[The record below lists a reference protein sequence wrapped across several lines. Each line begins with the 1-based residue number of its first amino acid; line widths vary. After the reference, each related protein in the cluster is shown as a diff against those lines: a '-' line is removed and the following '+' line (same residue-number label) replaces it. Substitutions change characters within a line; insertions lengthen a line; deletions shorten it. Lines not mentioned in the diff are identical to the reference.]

1 MPKRDLVLLALDD
14 DTILQLMQRALR
26 AAAYE
31 TAIASDRTIL
41 NKIIQETV
49 PALIMLGE
57 QFDGL
62 PGVKIAREI
71 LERFPTMPILIYA
84 EQESLVLYKEVIQA
98 GLSGCLYPPLRND
111 DITGSVERS
120 LQRARNLGDW
130 LRREVKRTTASL
142 ERRATLS
149 ESELKRYEFIFANIQ
164 DGVLILDEAGKVQLT
179 NRAMEVA
186 FDLSR
191 EEIRGKMVSDVI
203 NHPDMDSL
211 LKRAQL
217 LPLKYHEINFDDGRI
232 YNAQYTPI
240 GGFGSV
246 ITMQDISY
254 LKQLDRM
261 KNEFVHTI
269 SHDLRSPLTS
279 VLGYTELIQRVGSI
293 NEQQIEFL
301 DRIRSS
307 VESITALVND
317 LLDLS
322 RLEAGFDTRREFVH
336 LENILKFA
344 LDTMEGQ
351 FKMND
356 LKLQLEVGKDL
367 PELRGNPIRLR
378 QLLDNLLSNAVKY
391 SGKGATISVSLHAE
405 DSQIIFSV
413 ADEGVGIPQSEQA
426 RIFEK
431 FYRASNVPDQ
441 VGGSGLGLAIVK
453 SIVDSHQ
460 GRIWVESAMGKGTTF
475 FVVLPANNPD
485 KIPTINEP
493 GH

>member
-1 MPKRDLVLLALDD
+1 MPKRDLVLLALENA
-14 DTILQLMQRALR
+14 TIMQLMQRALS
-26 AAAYE
+26 AASYQ
-31 TAIASDRTIL
+31 TAAASDRIGL
-41 NKIIQETV
+41 NKILQETV
-49 PALIMLGE
+49 PALIMIEE
-57 QFDGL
+57 QFDDL

-71 LERFPTMPILIYA
+71 LERFPTIPILIYA
-84 EQESLVLYKEVIQA
+84 EKESLLLYKEVMQA
-98 GLSGCLYPPLRND
+98 GLSGCLFPPLRND

-142 ERRATLS
+142 ERRATMS
-149 ESELKRYEFIFANIQ
+149 ESELKRYEIIFANIE
-164 DGVLILDEAGKVQLT
+164 DGVLILDQEGRIQLS

-186 FDLSR
+186 FDLPGR
-191 EEIRGKMVSDVI
+191 AVRGKLVSEVIDNPDV
-203 NHPDMDSL
+203 NSL
-211 LKRAQL
+211 LKRASD

-279 VLGYTELIQRVGSI
+279 VLGYSELIKRIGSL
-293 NEQQIEFL
+293 NDQQVEFL

-317 LLDLS
+317 LLDLG
-322 RLEAGFDTRREFVH
+322 RLEAGFDTRREVVH
-336 LENILKFA
+336 LDNILKFA

-351 FKMND
+351 FKINEQN
-356 LKLQLEVGKDL
+356 LQLEIGPDIPKM
-367 PELRGNPIRLR
+367 RGNPIRLR

-391 SGKGATISVSLHAE
+391 SPKGSKISVSLQSE
-405 DSQIIFSV
+405 DNQIIFSV
-413 ADEGVGIPQSEQA
+413 TDNGSGIPQSEQV

-460 GRIWVESAMGKGTTF
+460 GRTWVESNMGKGSTF
-475 FVVLPANNPD
+475 YVVLPAYIPD
-485 KIPTINEP
+485 KFAVVSELPA
-493 GH
+493 

>member
-14 DTILQLMQRALR
+14 STILQLMQRALR
-26 AAAYE
+26 AASYE
-31 TAIASDRTIL
+31 TAAASDRTAL

-49 PALIMLGE
+49 PALIMIGE
-57 QFDGL
+57 QFDRL
-62 PGVKIAREI
+62 PGVKISREI
-71 LERFPTMPILIYA
+71 LERFPTMPILVYA
-84 EQESLVLYKEVIQA
+84 ERESLLLYKEIMQA

-111 DITGSVERS
+111 DITGTVERS

-130 LRREVKRTTASL
+130 LRREIKRTTASL

-164 DGVLILDEAGKVQLT
+164 DGVLILDEDRRIQLS
-179 NRAMEVA
+179 NRAMDMV
-186 FDLSR
+186 FDLPGK
-191 EEIRGKMVSDVI
+191 ETRGKPVSEVI
-203 NHPDMDSL
+203 NHPDVVSL
-211 LKRAQL
+211 LRRAQD

-279 VLGYTELIQRVGSI
+279 VLGYTELIKRVGSLTD
-293 NEQQIEFL
+293 QQVEFL

-322 RLEAGFDTRREFVH
+322 RLEAGFDTRRELVH

-351 FKMND
+351 FKVNG
-356 LKLQLEVGKDL
+356 LTLQVEIGKDL

-378 QLLDNLLSNAVKY
+378 QLLDNLLTNAVKY
-391 SGKGATISVSLHAE
+391 SPRGSTISVSLHAE

-413 ADEGVGIPQSEQA
+413 TDKGIGIPYSEQG

-460 GRIWVESAMGKGTTF
+460 GRIWVESNKDKGSTF
-475 FVVLPANNPD
+475 FVVLPAYSQEKFPL
-485 KIPTINEP
+485 ISELRR
-493 GH
+493 

>member
-1 MPKRDLVLLALDD
+1 MPKRDLVLLALDNE
-14 DTILQLMQRALR
+14 TIQQLMQRALR
-26 AAAYE
+26 SVSYE
-31 TAIASDRTIL
+31 TAVASDRTLL

-62 PGVKIAREI
+62 SGVKVAREV
-71 LERFPTMPILIYA
+71 LERFPTMPILVYA
-84 EQESLVLYKEVIQA
+84 EQESLVLYKEIVQA

-111 DITGSVERS
+111 DIIGSVERS

-149 ESELKRYEFIFANIQ
+149 ESELKRYDFIFANIQ
-164 DGVLILDEAGKVQLT
+164 DGVLIMDEERRIQLS
-179 NRAMEVA
+179 NRTMEVA
-186 FDLSR
+186 FDLPGKDV
-191 EEIRGKMVSDVI
+191 RGKLVSDVI
-203 NHPDMDSL
+203 DHPDFVL
-211 LKRAQL
+211 LLNRAHDH
-217 LPLKYHEINFDDGRI
+217 PLKYHEINFDDGRI

-246 ITMQDISY
+246 VTMQEISY
-254 LKQLDRM
+254 LKQFDRM
-261 KNEFVHTI
+261 KNEFVHTV

-279 VLGYTELIQRVGSI
+279 VLGYTELIQRVGSL
-293 NEQQIEFL
+293 NEQQVDFL

-307 VESITALVND
+307 VESITSLVNE

-322 RLEAGFDTRREFVH
+322 RLEAGFDTRRELVRI
-336 LENILKFA
+336 ENILKFA
-344 LDTMEGQ
+344 MDTLEGQ
-351 FKMND
+351 FQMNNLVVHLD
-356 LKLQLEVGKDL
+356 IGKEL
-367 PELRGNPIRLR
+367 PEIRGNPIRLR

-391 SGKGATISVSLHAE
+391 SPKGATISVSLHAE
-405 DSQIIFSV
+405 DNQIIFCV

-431 FYRASNVPDQ
+431 FYRASNVPDE

-460 GRIWVESAMGKGTTF
+460 GRIWVEAAKDKGSTF
-475 FVVLPANNPD
+475 FVVLPAHDPD
-485 KIPTINEP
+485 EIPITHELKS
-493 GH
+493 

>member
-1 MPKRDLVLLALDD
+1 MPKRDLVLLALENS
-14 DTILQLMQRALR
+14 TILQLMQRALS
-26 AAAYE
+26 AASYE
-31 TAIASDRTIL
+31 TAAASDRMGLSKIL
-41 NKIIQETV
+41 QETV
-49 PALIMLGE
+49 PALIMIEE
-57 QFDGL
+57 QFDDL

-71 LERFPTMPILIYA
+71 LERFPTIPILIYA
-84 EQESLVLYKEVIQA
+84 EKESLLLYKEVVQA
-98 GLSGCLYPPLRND
+98 GLSGCLFPPLRND
-111 DITGSVERS
+111 DITRSVERS

-142 ERRATLS
+142 ERRATMS
-149 ESELKRYEFIFANIQ
+149 ESELKRYEIIFANIE
-164 DGVLILDEAGKVQLT
+164 DGVLILDQEGRIQLS

-186 FDLSR
+186 FDLPGR
-191 EEIRGKMVSDVI
+191 AIRGKLVSEVIDNPDV
-203 NHPDMDSL
+203 NSL
-211 LKRAQL
+211 LKRAID

-279 VLGYTELIQRVGSI
+279 VLGYSELIKRIGSL
-293 NEQQIEFL
+293 NDQQVEFL

-317 LLDLS
+317 LLDLG
-322 RLEAGFDTRREFVH
+322 RLEAGFDTRREVVH
-336 LENILKFA
+336 LDNILKFA

-351 FKMND
+351 FKINEQI
-356 LKLQLEVGKDL
+356 LQLEIGPDIPKM
-367 PELRGNPIRLR
+367 RGNPIRLR

-391 SGKGATISVSLHAE
+391 SPKGSKIIVSLQSE
-405 DSQIIFSV
+405 DNQIIFSV
-413 ADEGVGIPQSEQA
+413 TDNGSGIPQSEQV

-460 GRIWVESAMGKGTTF
+460 GRTWVESNMGKGSTF
-475 FVVLPANNPD
+475 YVVLPAYIPD
-485 KIPTINEP
+485 KFAVVNELP
-493 GH
+493 A

>member
-14 DTILQLMQRALR
+14 ATILQLMQRALR
-26 AAAYE
+26 AASYE
-31 TAIASDRTIL
+31 TAVASDRTRL
-41 NKIIQETV
+41 GNIIQETI

-57 QFDGL
+57 QFDGV
-62 PGVKIAREI
+62 PGVKSAREI
-71 LERFPTMPILIYA
+71 LERLPTIPILIYA
-84 EQESLVLYKEVIQA
+84 ERESLILYKEIVQA
-98 GLSGCLYPPLRND
+98 GLSGCLCPPLRNE
-111 DITGSVERS
+111 DITGTVERS
-120 LQRARNLGDW
+120 LQRARGLGDW

-164 DGVLILDEAGKVQLT
+164 DGVLILDEDGRIQLSNKT
-179 NRAMEVA
+179 MDVA
-186 FDLSR
+186 FDLPGR
-191 EEIRGKMVSDVI
+191 QIRGQLVSDVI
-203 NHPDMDSL
+203 DHPDMVSL
-211 LKRAQL
+211 LRRAQSM
-217 LPLKYHEINFDDGRI
+217 PLKYHEINFDDGRI
-232 YNAQYTPI
+232 FNAQYTPI

-254 LKQLDRM
+254 LKQLDRV

-279 VLGYTELIQRVGSI
+279 VLGYTELIQRVGTL
-293 NEQQIEFL
+293 NDQQIEFL
-301 DRIRSS
+301 NRIRSS
-307 VESITALVND
+307 VQSITSLVND

-322 RLEAGFDTRREFVH
+322 RLEAGFDTRREIVR
-336 LENILKFA
+336 LDNILKFA

-351 FKMND
+351 LKIND
-356 LKLQLEVGKDL
+356 LTLHVDIGEEL

-391 SGKGATISVSLHAE
+391 SPKGSTIKVSLQSE
-405 DSQIIFSV
+405 DDQIIFCV
-413 ADEGVGIPQSEQA
+413 ADQGVGIPQSEQA

-460 GRIWVESAMGKGTTF
+460 GRIWVESKKGKGSTF
-475 FVVLPANNPD
+475 FVVLPAYKLENYP
-485 KIPTINEP
+485 ITA
-493 GH
+493 

>member
-1 MPKRDLVLLALDD
+1 MPKRDLVLLALENA
-14 DTILQLMQRALR
+14 TIMQLMQRALN
-26 AAAYE
+26 AASYQ
-31 TAIASDRTIL
+31 TAAASDRIGL
-41 NKIIQETV
+41 NKILQETV
-49 PALIMLGE
+49 PALIMIEE
-57 QFDGL
+57 QFDDL

-71 LERFPTMPILIYA
+71 LERFPTIPILIYA
-84 EQESLVLYKEVIQA
+84 EKESLLLYKEVIQA
-98 GLSGCLYPPLRND
+98 GLSGCLFPPLRND

-142 ERRATLS
+142 ERRATMS
-149 ESELKRYEFIFANIQ
+149 ESELKRYEIIFANIE
-164 DGVLILDEAGKVQLT
+164 DGVLILDQEGRIQLS

-186 FDLSR
+186 FDLPGR
-191 EEIRGKMVSDVI
+191 AVRGKLVSEVIDNPDV
-203 NHPDMDSL
+203 NSL
-211 LKRAQL
+211 LKRASD

-279 VLGYTELIQRVGSI
+279 VLGYSELIKRIGSL
-293 NEQQIEFL
+293 NDQQVEFL

-317 LLDLS
+317 LLDLG
-322 RLEAGFDTRREFVH
+322 RLEAGFDTRREVVH
-336 LENILKFA
+336 LDNILKFA

-351 FKMND
+351 FKINEQN
-356 LKLQLEVGKDL
+356 LQLEIGPDIPKM
-367 PELRGNPIRLR
+367 RGNPIRLR

-391 SGKGATISVSLHAE
+391 SPKGSKISVSLQSE
-405 DSQIIFSV
+405 DNQIIFSV
-413 ADEGVGIPQSEQA
+413 TDNGSGIPQSEQV

-460 GRIWVESAMGKGTTF
+460 GRTWVESNMGKGSTF
-475 FVVLPANNPD
+475 YVVLPAYIPD
-485 KIPTINEP
+485 KFAVVSELPA
-493 GH
+493 

>member
-26 AAAYE
+26 AVAYE
-31 TAIASDRTIL
+31 TAVASDRTVL
-41 NKIIQETV
+41 YKIIQETV

-84 EQESLVLYKEVIQA
+84 EQESLVLYKEIMQA

-111 DITGSVERS
+111 DITGTVERS

-164 DGVLILDEAGKVQLT
+164 DAVLILDEAGRIQLT
-179 NRAMEVA
+179 NRAMEIA

-191 EEIRGKMVSDVI
+191 DKIRGKMVFDVI
-203 NHPDMDSL
+203 DHPDMDSL
-211 LKRAQL
+211 LKRAQA

-351 FKMND
+351 FKMNG
-356 LKLQLEVGKDL
+356 LKLELEVGQDL

-391 SGKGATISVSLHAE
+391 STKGSTINVSLQAE
-405 DSQIIFSV
+405 DNQIIFQV
-413 ADEGVGIPQSEQA
+413 KDEGVGIPQSEQA

-475 FVVLPANNPD
+475 FVVLPAQIPE
-485 KIPTINEP
+485 KTPTINEP
-493 GH
+493 GY

>member
-1 MPKRDLVLLALDD
+1 MPKRDLVLLALENA
-14 DTILQLMQRALR
+14 TIMQLMQRALN
-26 AAAYE
+26 AASYQ
-31 TAIASDRTIL
+31 TAAASDRIGL
-41 NKIIQETV
+41 NKILQETV
-49 PALIMLGE
+49 PALIMIEE
-57 QFDGL
+57 QFDDL

-71 LERFPTMPILIYA
+71 LERFPTIPILIYA
-84 EQESLVLYKEVIQA
+84 EKESLLLYKEVMQA
-98 GLSGCLYPPLRND
+98 GLSGCLFPPLRND

-142 ERRATLS
+142 ERRATMS
-149 ESELKRYEFIFANIQ
+149 ESELKRYEIIFANIE
-164 DGVLILDEAGKVQLT
+164 DGVLILDQEGRIQLS

-186 FDLSR
+186 FDLPGR
-191 EEIRGKMVSDVI
+191 AVRGKLVSEVIDNPDV
-203 NHPDMDSL
+203 NSL
-211 LKRAQL
+211 LKRASD

-279 VLGYTELIQRVGSI
+279 VLGYSELIKRIGSL
-293 NEQQIEFL
+293 NDQQVEFL

-317 LLDLS
+317 LLDLG
-322 RLEAGFDTRREFVH
+322 RLEAGFDTRREVVH
-336 LENILKFA
+336 LDNILKFA

-351 FKMND
+351 FKINEQN
-356 LKLQLEVGKDL
+356 LQLEIGPDIPKM
-367 PELRGNPIRLR
+367 RGNPIRLR

-391 SGKGATISVSLHAE
+391 SPKGSKISVSLQSE
-405 DSQIIFSV
+405 DNQIIFSV
-413 ADEGVGIPQSEQA
+413 TDNGSGIPQSEQV

-460 GRIWVESAMGKGTTF
+460 GRTWVESNMGKGSTF
-475 FVVLPANNPD
+475 YVVLPAYIPD
-485 KIPTINEP
+485 KFAVVSELPA
-493 GH
+493 

>member
-14 DTILQLMQRALR
+14 STILQLMQRALR
-26 AAAYE
+26 AASYE
-31 TAIASDRTIL
+31 IAAASDRTALDRIV
-41 NKIIQETV
+41 QETV

-57 QFDGL
+57 QFDGV
-62 PGVKIAREI
+62 PGVKLAREI
-71 LERFPTMPILIYA
+71 LERFPTLPILIYA
-84 EQESLVLYKEVIQA
+84 QRESFLLYKEVVQA

-111 DITGSVERS
+111 DITGTVERS

-142 ERRATLS
+142 ERRATIS
-149 ESELKRYEFIFANIQ
+149 ESELKRYDFIFANIQ
-164 DGVLILDEAGKVQLT
+164 DGVLILDEGGRIQLT
-179 NRAMEVA
+179 NRAMELA
-186 FDLSR
+186 FDLP
-191 EEIRGKMVSDVI
+191 GKMVRGKPVSEVI
-203 NHPDMDSL
+203 QHPDVDSL
-211 LKRAQL
+211 LKRAHD

-279 VLGYTELIQRVGSI
+279 VLGYTELIQRVGVL

-307 VESITALVND
+307 VESITSLVND

-322 RLEAGFDTRREFVH
+322 RLEAGFDTRRELVH

-351 FKMND
+351 FKIKD
-356 LKLQLEVGKDL
+356 LGLKLDIGQNL
-367 PELRGNPIRLR
+367 PEMRGNPIRLR
-378 QLLDNLLSNAVKY
+378 QLLDNLLTNAAKY
-391 SGKGATISVSLHAE
+391 STPGSRIVVSLQAE
-405 DSQIIFSV
+405 DNQIIFSV
-413 ADEGVGIPQSEQA
+413 ADQGIGIPYSEHA

-460 GRIWVESAMGKGTTF
+460 GRIWVESTVGKGSTF
-475 FVVLPANNPD
+475 FVVLPAQSSDRFSLATP
-485 KIPTINEP
+485 
-493 GH
+493 

>member
-71 LERFPTMPILIYA
+71 LERFPTMPIVIYA
-84 EQESLVLYKEVIQA
+84 EQESLVIYKEVIQA

-164 DGVLILDEAGKVQLT
+164 DGVLILDEAGRVQLT

-211 LKRAQL
+211 LKRAQS

-351 FKMND
+351 FKMNG

-378 QLLDNLLSNAVKY
+378 QLLDNLLSNAIKY

-413 ADEGVGIPQSEQA
+413 ADEGVGIPQTEQA

>member
-1 MPKRDLVLLALDD
+1 MPKRDLILLALDD

-26 AAAYE
+26 SVSYE
-31 TAIASDRTIL
+31 TAAASDRTLL
-41 NKIIQETV
+41 NKVIQETI
-49 PALIMLGE
+49 PALIILGE

-62 PGVKIAREI
+62 SGVKIALEI
-71 LERFPTMPILIYA
+71 FKRFPTMPILIYA
-84 EQESLVLYKEVIQA
+84 EKESLVLYKEIVRA

-142 ERRATLS
+142 ERRATLG
-149 ESELKRYEFIFANIQ
+149 ESEIKRYNFIFANIQ
-164 DGVLILDEAGKVQLT
+164 DGVLILNEDGKIQLS
-179 NRAMEVA
+179 NRTMEEA
-186 FDLSR
+186 FDLVGR
-191 EEIRGKMVSDVI
+191 DIRGKPIDTVI
-203 NHPDMDSL
+203 EHPDFVSL
-211 LKRAQL
+211 LNRAHDH
-217 LPLKYHEINFDDGRI
+217 PLKYHEINFDDGRI

-246 ITMQDISY
+246 ITMQEISY

-293 NEQQIEFL
+293 NEQQADFL

-307 VESITALVND
+307 VRSITSLVND

-322 RLEAGFDTRREFVH
+322 RLEAGFDTRRELVH
-336 LENILKFA
+336 FDNILKLA
-344 LDTMEGQ
+344 VDSLESQ
-351 FKMND
+351 FKINN
-356 LKLQLEVGKDL
+356 LNLQLSVGNEIPKL
-367 PELRGNPIRLR
+367 HGNPTRLR
-378 QLLDNLLSNAVKY
+378 QLLDNLLGNAIKY
-391 SGKGATISVSLHAE
+391 SPKGSTISVSLQAE
-405 DSQIIFSV
+405 DSQIIFRV
-413 ADEGVGIPQSEQA
+413 TDTGAGIPQSEHA

-431 FYRASNVPDQ
+431 FYRASNVPDE
-441 VGGSGLGLAIVK
+441 VGGTGLGLAIVK

-460 GRIWVESAMGKGTTF
+460 GRIWVESAADKGSTF
-475 FVVLPANNPD
+475 FVVLPAHDPNQFPIKSDLKN
-485 KIPTINEP
+485 
-493 GH
+493 

>member
-1 MPKRDLVLLALDD
+1 MPKRDLILLALDD
-14 DTILQLMQRALR
+14 DTIQQLMQRALR
-26 AAAYE
+26 SVSYE
-31 TAIASDRTIL
+31 TAVASDRTLL

-62 PGVKIAREI
+62 SGVKVAREI

-84 EQESLVLYKEVIQA
+84 EQESLVLYKEIVQA

-111 DITGSVERS
+111 DIIGSVERS

-149 ESELKRYEFIFANIQ
+149 ESELKRYDFIFANIQ
-164 DGVLILDEAGKVQLT
+164 DGVLILDEERRIQLS

-186 FDLSR
+186 FDLPGK
-191 EEIRGKMVSDVI
+191 EVRGKLVSDVI
-203 NHPDMDSL
+203 DHPDFVSL
-211 LKRAQL
+211 LNRAHDH
-217 LPLKYHEINFDDGRI
+217 PLKYHEINFDDGRI
-232 YNAQYTPI
+232 FNAQYTPI

-246 ITMQDISY
+246 VTMQDISY

-261 KNEFVHTI
+261 KNEFVHTV

-279 VLGYTELIQRVGSI
+279 VLGYTELVQRVGSL
-293 NEQQIEFL
+293 NEQQVDFL

-307 VESITALVND
+307 VESITSLVNE

-322 RLEAGFDTRREFVH
+322 RLEAGFDTRRELVRI
-336 LENILKFA
+336 ENILKFA
-344 LDTMEGQ
+344 MDTLEGQ
-351 FKMND
+351 FQMNSLVIHLD
-356 LKLQLEVGKDL
+356 IGEEL
-367 PELRGNPIRLR
+367 PEIRGNPIRLR

-391 SGKGATISVSLHAE
+391 SPQGSIINVSLQAE
-405 DSQIIFSV
+405 DNQIIFRV
-413 ADEGVGIPQSEQA
+413 ADAGSGIPQSEQA

-431 FYRASNVPDQ
+431 FYRASNVPDE

-460 GRIWVESAMGKGTTF
+460 GRIWVESAVDKGSTF
-475 FVVLPANNPD
+475 FVVLPAHDPD
-485 KIPTINEP
+485 KIPLTGELKS
-493 GH
+493 

>member
-1 MPKRDLVLLALDD
+1 MAKRDLVLLALDD

-31 TAIASDRTIL
+31 TALASDRTVL

-84 EQESLVLYKEVIQA
+84 EQESLVLYKEILQA

-164 DGVLILDEAGKVQLT
+164 DAVLILDEAGRIQLT

-191 EEIRGKMVSDVI
+191 EEIRGKMVFDVI
-203 NHPDMDSL
+203 DHPDLVSL
-211 LKRAQL
+211 LKRAQS

-351 FKMND
+351 FKMNN
-356 LKLQLEVGKDL
+356 LKLQLDVGKDL

-391 SGKGATISVSLHAE
+391 SAKGSTISVSLQAE
-405 DSQIIFSV
+405 DSQIIFRV
-413 ADEGVGIPQSEQA
+413 KDEGVGIPQSEQA

-431 FYRASNVPDQ
+431 FFRASNVPDQ

-475 FVVLPANNPD
+475 FVVLPAHNSDKPPIINNHD
-485 KIPTINEP
+485 
-493 GH
+493 H

>member
-14 DTILQLMQRALR
+14 DTIQQLMQRALR
-26 AAAYE
+26 SVSYE
-31 TAIASDRTIL
+31 TAVASDRTLL

-57 QFDGL
+57 QFDGIS
-62 PGVKIAREI
+62 GVKVAREI
-71 LERFPTMPILIYA
+71 LERFPTMPILIYT
-84 EQESLVLYKEVIQA
+84 EQESLVLYKEIVQA

-111 DITGSVERS
+111 DIIGSVERS

-149 ESELKRYEFIFANIQ
+149 ESELKRYDFIFANIQ
-164 DGVLILDEAGKVQLT
+164 DGVLILDEERRIQLS
-179 NRAMEVA
+179 NRAMEVT
-186 FDLSR
+186 FDLPGK
-191 EEIRGKMVSDVI
+191 EVRGKLVSDVI
-203 NHPDMDSL
+203 DHPDFVSL
-211 LKRAQL
+211 LNRAQDQ
-217 LPLKYHEINFDDGRI
+217 PLKYHEINFDDGRI
-232 YNAQYTPI
+232 FNAQYTPI

-246 ITMQDISY
+246 VTMQDISY
-254 LKQLDRM
+254 LKQFDQM
-261 KNEFVHTI
+261 KNEFVHTV

-279 VLGYTELIQRVGSI
+279 VLGYTELIQRVGSL
-293 NEQQIEFL
+293 NEQQEDFL
-301 DRIRSS
+301 DRIRFS
-307 VESITALVND
+307 VESITSLVNE

-322 RLEAGFDTRREFVH
+322 RLEAGFDTRREIVRI
-336 LENILKFA
+336 ENILKFA
-344 LDTMEGQ
+344 MDTLEGQ
-351 FKMND
+351 FKMNN
-356 LKLQLEVGKDL
+356 LAIQLDIGEEL

-391 SGKGATISVSLHAE
+391 SPAGATISVSLHAE
-405 DSQIIFSV
+405 DNQIIFCV

-431 FYRASNVPDQ
+431 FYRASNVPDE

-460 GRIWVESAMGKGTTF
+460 GRIWVEAAQDKGSTF
-475 FVVLPANNPD
+475 FVVLPAHDPD
-485 KIPTINEP
+485 EIPITHELKS
-493 GH
+493 

>member
-26 AAAYE
+26 AAGYE
-31 TAIASDRTIL
+31 TAIASNRTIL

-57 QFDGL
+57 QFDRL

-84 EQESLVLYKEVIQA
+84 EQESLVLYKEILQA

-164 DGVLILDEAGKVQLT
+164 DAVLILDEAGRIQLT

-191 EEIRGKMVSDVI
+191 EEIRGKLVSDVI
-203 NHPDMDSL
+203 NHPDIDSL
-211 LKRAQL
+211 LKRAQS
-217 LPLKYHEINFDDGRI
+217 LPLKYHEVNFDDGRI

-322 RLEAGFDTRREFVH
+322 RLEAGFDTRREFVR

-351 FKMND
+351 FKVNN
-356 LKLQLEVGKDL
+356 LKLQLDIGKDI

-378 QLLDNLLSNAVKY
+378 QLLDNLLSNAAKY
-391 SGKGATISVSLHAE
+391 SGKGSTISVSLHAE

-413 ADEGVGIPQSEQA
+413 TDEGVGIPQTEQA

-475 FVVLPANNPD
+475 FVVLPAGSPD
-485 KIPTINEP
+485 KIPAKNEP